1 MPAAKYF
8 TLKQSVRLRLLSSN
22 SPEMAVSE
30 RRTNPVLDVTIVL
43 AFARFYMILLEFAV
57 AQLDGEFRDLTFR
70 ILLQILITQASRA
83 AVFDHFR

>member
-1 MPAAKYF
+1 
-8 TLKQSVRLRLLSSN
+8 
-22 SPEMAVSE
+22 MAVSE